1 MEQSLYWRG
10 FRSVFV
16 SLAAGTVQLV
26 YNNRRI
32 NGMGDRTFLQ
42 IVRLAGL
49 RMRNSKGFG
58 LRFVGKCAVENGMR
72 HGFGVVRGHG
82 WASPPLKIQ
91 GVRLQGSPV
100 DGCKMGRFSINALLG
115 GDRGGFFHG

>member
-49 RMRNSKGFG
+49 MMRNSKGFG
-58 LRFVGKCAVENGMR
+58 LRFVGKCAVENGLG
-72 HGFGVVRGHG
+72 HGLGLVRGLDG
-82 WASPPLKIQ
+82 PSPPLKD
-91 GVRLQGSPV
+91 S
-100 DGCKMGRFSINALLG
+100 GCAPPGLAR
-115 GDRGGFFHG
+115 